1 MDEFVEFDLY
11 PTLHYH
17 LIQNRALESKYGGH
31 YISFT
36 KIFVYYSECFA
47 SLPFAFVYC
56 IMILCLCPLL
66 CVPPERS
73 AFALVYCVLMERT
86 KYPRY
91 YIALLYELLY
101 MYIYHSRKPPSLLPP
116 SVSST
121 YNTYLPT

>member
-56 IMILCLCPLL
+56 IMILLPLPFVMRTARTFRLCP
-66 CVPPERS
+66 
-73 AFALVYCVLMERT
+73 CVLYT
-86 KYPRY
+86 NGTHQVPT
-91 YIALLYELLY
+91 YIHCLLYKLLY